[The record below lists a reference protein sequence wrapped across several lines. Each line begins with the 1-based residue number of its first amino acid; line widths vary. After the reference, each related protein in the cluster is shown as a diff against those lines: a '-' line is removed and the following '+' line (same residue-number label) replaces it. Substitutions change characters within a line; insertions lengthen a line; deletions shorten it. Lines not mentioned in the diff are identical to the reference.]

1 MRINPVAF
9 TIFGIEVKWYGILI
23 GLGVFLAIFII
34 EKMAEKKNYS
44 RGLYKDISTDV
55 SLFAVLIG
63 VFGARL
69 YYVIFEWD
77 YYSQHLDEIFA
88 IRNGGLAIY
97 GGIIAGGLTI
107 YFFCKRKKV
116 NCLTLLDCVAPGLAL
131 AQAIGRWG
139 NYINGEAHGGV
150 TNVPW
155 AILVDGQRVHPTF
168 FYESIVNFSI
178 FLFLYF
184 YLSKRQKFEG
194 QLISF
199 YTIVYGIAR
208 FFIEGMRTDS
218 LYIGDFRVSQL
229 VSIGI
234 IIFGIAIRIIA
245 KREQKNIK

>member
-1 MRINPVAF
+1 MKINPVAF

-23 GLGVFLAIFII
+23 ALGVFLAIFFT
-34 EKMAEKKNYS
+34 EKMAEKKHYT

-55 SLFAVLIG
+55 SLFSVLIG
-63 VFGARL
+63 VLGARI
-69 YYVIFEWD
+69 YYVIFEWE
-77 YYSQHLDEIFA
+77 YYSQHLNEIFA

-116 NCLTLLDCVAPGLAL
+116 NFLTLLDCVAPGLAL

-150 TNVPW
+150 TDLPW
-155 AILVDGQRVHPTF
+155 AILVDGERVHPTF

-194 QLISF
+194 QLISL
-199 YTIVYGIAR
+199 YMIVYGIAR

-218 LYIGDFRVSQL
+218 LYLGAFRVSQI

-234 IIFGIAIRIIA
+234 IIFGIAIRLIA
-245 KREQKNIK
+245 KSRQKNTK